1 MFHPAVNIL
10 LTFGLIIIL
19 LRNKVQTGWV
29 MLSAGIFLGLLYKVD
44 LVGQLSTLKRA
55 IINPVFLQLGVAL
68 NIIMFLE
75 HVMRTR
81 GYLNRTVAALKN
93 LIPSPKINLM
103 ILPAFLGLLPSPGG
117 AVFSAPLV
125 AEAGKGLSLSAE
137 DHSLINYWFRH
148 VWEFFIPMYPGVILA
163 SQLLEVPVGKLSLML
178 SWFFYISIALG
189 YFLYI
194 RKIEVPMGVIE
205 AASTTTN
212 SPTAKG
218 NAWIELWAGI
228 WPVVAIVFTVLIF
241 KTDVGLTVTAVLI
254 LLIIF
259 NRYRIPDL
267 KELWKESFNLSIV
280 FLIAGILFFKEMLV
294 TSGVITW
301 MPVYLKSLGVPD
313 LLVLVFLTFFVAFA
327 IGLSQGYVAA
337 TFPLLIGII
346 GTGQNVNPGALVL
359 AYISGFIGI
368 MLSPVHLCLFL
379 TVDYFK
385 ADLIKV
391 WRKVVFPGIVFLLSA
406 LLFAVIWK

>member
-10 LTFGLIIIL
+10 LTFALIIIL
-19 LRNKVQTGWV
+19 LRKKVQVGWV
-29 MLSAGIFLGLLYKVD
+29 MLSAGLLLGILFKVD
-44 LVGQLSTLKRA
+44 LPGQVHTLKRA
-55 IINPVFLQLGVAL
+55 IISPVFFQLGVAL

-75 HVMRTR
+75 HVMRTK
-81 GYLNRTVAALKN
+81 GYLNKTVAALKTI
-93 LIPSPKINLM
+93 IPSPKVNLM

-125 AEAGKGLSLSAE
+125 VEAGKGLSLSPE
-137 DHSLINYWFRH
+137 DQSLINYWFRH

-163 SQLLEVPVGKLSLML
+163 SQLLEAPVGKISLALSL
-178 SWFFYISIALG
+178 FFFIAVPLG

-194 RKIEVPMGVIE
+194 RKIPPLPGLRE
-205 AASTTTN
+205 AAATTD
-212 SPTAKG
+212 AKHNG
-218 NAWIELWAGI
+218 LFDLLAGI
-228 WPVVAIVFTVLIF
+228 WPVVVIVFTVLFF
-241 KTDVGLTVTAVLI
+241 KTDVSLTVTTVLI
-254 LLIIF
+254 LLLAI
-259 NRYRIPDL
+259 NRYRLPDL
-267 KELWKESFNLSIV
+267 KKLWQESFSLSIIL
-280 FLIAGILFFKEMLV
+280 LIAGILFFKEMLA
-294 TSGVITW
+294 TSGVIAW
-301 MPVYLKSLGVPD
+301 LPGYLKSLGVPD
-313 LLVLVFLTFFVAFA
+313 LLVLVCLTFFVAFA

-346 GTGQNVNPGALVL
+346 GTGQQMNSGAMVL

-391 WRKVVFPGIVFLLSA
+391 WRRVVFPGMVFLLFA
-406 LLFAVIWK
+406 FLLAVVWK

>member
-10 LTFGLIIIL
+10 LTFILIIIL
-19 LRNKVQTGWV
+19 LRQKVQTGWV
-29 MLSAGIFLGLLYKVD
+29 MLSAGILLGILFKVD
-44 LVGQLSTLKRA
+44 LNGQLLTLKRA
-55 IINPVFLQLGVAL
+55 IISPVFLQLGVAL

-75 HVMRTR
+75 HVMRTK
-81 GYLNRTVAALKN
+81 GYLSKTVAALKE

-117 AVFSAPLV
+117 AVFSAPMV
-125 AEAGKGLSLSAE
+125 AEAGKGLPLSPE

-148 VWEFFIPMYPGVILA
+148 VWEFFIPLYPGVILA
-163 SQLLEVPVGKLSLML
+163 SQILEVPVGKLSLMM
-178 SWFFYISIALG
+178 SWFFVVAVILG

-194 RKIEVPMGVIE
+194 RKIEIPAGMKE
-205 AASTTTN
+205 AAATTT
-212 SPTAKG
+212 SIAVIH
-218 NAWIELWAGI
+218 NALLDLWAGI
-228 WPVVAIVFTVLIF
+228 WPVVVIVLTVLIF
-241 KTDVGLTVTAVLI
+241 RTDVGLTVIAVLI
-254 LLIIF
+254 LLLVS

-267 KELWKESFNLSIV
+267 KELWKESFSLSIV

-294 TSGVITW
+294 TSGVIAW
-301 MPVYLKSLGVPD
+301 MPEYLKSLGVPD
-313 LLVLVFLTFFVAFA
+313 LLVLVSLTFFVAFA

-337 TFPLLIGII
+337 TFPLLIGLI
-346 GTGQNVNPGALVL
+346 GTGQQLNPGALVL
-359 AYISGFIGI
+359 AYMSGFVGI

-391 WRKVVFPGIVFLLSA
+391 WRRVVFPEIVS
-406 LLFAVIWK
+406 LLFAFLFALIWK